1 MAEATKPKLLIV
13 DDEPDAVLILA
24 KTLLARGYRVITAE
38 SGLQAINLAKM
49 EKPDL
54 ILLDIMMPDMDGTQ
68 VAAALQKDPTTR
80 NIPVIFLT
88 CLVTKKTQ
96 EIGSQRYDASK
107 CTFMAKPY
115 DLDKLLM
122 EINRLICARVQ

>member
-1 MAEATKPKLLIV
+1 MAGTKLLVV

-24 KTLLARGYRVITAE
+24 KTLSARGYIVTTAE
-38 SGLQAINLAKM
+38 SGLQAIDLAKA

-54 ILLDIMMPDMDGTQ
+54 ILLDILMPDMDGTQ
-68 VAAALQKDPTTR
+68 VAAALQEDETTK

-96 EIGSQRYDASK
+96 EIGLRYHDAGRYV
-107 CTFMAKPY
+107 FMSKPY
-115 DLDKLLM
+115 DLDSLLR
-122 EINRLICARVQ
+122 EINRLVGVQVG

>member
-1 MAEATKPKLLIV
+1 MAGTKLLVV

-38 SGLQAINLAKM
+38 NGLQAINLAKA

-54 ILLDIMMPDMDGTQ
+54 ILLDILMPDMDGAQ
-68 VAAALQKDPTTR
+68 VAAALQEYPTTR

-88 CLVTKKTQ
+88 CLITKKTQ
-96 EIGSQRYDASK
+96 EIGSRYHDAGQYA
-107 CTFMAKPY
+107 FVAKPY
-115 DLDKLLM
+115 DLGKLLM
-122 EINRLICARVQ
+122 EINRLIGVRVQ

>member
-1 MAEATKPKLLIV
+1 MSGTKLLVV

-24 KTLLARGYRVITAE
+24 RTLLARGYRVTTAE
-38 SGLQAINLAKM
+38 SGLQAVNLAKA

-54 ILLDIMMPDMDGTQ
+54 ILLDILMPDMDGTQ
-68 VAAALQKDPTTR
+68 VAAALQEDPTTR

-96 EIGSQRYDASK
+96 EMGSRYHDAGRYVFIS
-107 CTFMAKPY
+107 KPY
-115 DLDKLLM
+115 DLDNLLA
-122 EINRLICARVQ
+122 EIDRLIGARVQ